1 MFDSISIRLKLAL
14 LAGVPVIG
22 ALILSALIA
31 SEAQRRAESAAAL
44 GSIEDLARLAGQM
57 STVAQELQ
65 DERVE
70 RALLLGSKEPEP
82 ARLHK
87 EEQEADTSIKA
98 LNAFLAQRN
107 LNALPAKLNRDLTQ
121 ARKRLAELGAM
132 REPGTELTAALDY
145 YGQTIENLIGA
156 TTALTQLSDDG
167 ALLRKLTGLSQ
178 IMEVKER
185 VSREHAVLAYAFAA
199 HGFPPGVFR
208 LLVTL
213 VTEEDVHAQ
222 SLRLHSSDD
231 LVASFSKI
239 EEGESWKRAR
249 EIRKAALENMDDE
262 LPGDAIAWV
271 SVQGEVVHELAGL
284 ERQANEGVK
293 QIALSK
299 MAEAQRSVR
308 LSAELALGVLFV
320 SVVLALLIR
329 RGITRSVVSLTS
341 AAARVREN
349 QDYSVRAQKVSTDEL
364 GSLTDAFNEML
375 ANIQARDKEL
385 EGHRTNLE
393 QLVAQRTA
401 ALQRRNQEMRVV
413 LDNVDQGLVT
423 IETSGKLSS
432 ERSAAFDRWFGQPE
446 PDTSFMSHLAQGDNT
461 LEGILRIGWEQV
473 AEDFLP
479 LDVALDQLPKRVRI
493 GERLFELGFRPILAN
508 GKIDGALLVVSD
520 VTEEVQ
526 RALREAEQREFIAV
540 FERVMKDRA
549 GFLEFFEE
557 TGRLVS
563 EVTDDEPPDVKLMM
577 RLVHTIKGNCLLYGV
592 ESVGAVAHELE
603 SKLAEGTAAEP
614 EELERLAQSWASF
627 SERVRT
633 LTGSS
638 GEDVVELALH
648 EYAALLRATR
658 DKAPHTQIQTMLST
672 LRGERA
678 LVRLRRLGN
687 QAKSL
692 AQRLGKGDIDVSL
705 EDGGVRLPPAAW
717 GPFWSSMV
725 HVIRNAVDHGI
736 EPADRRAAA
745 KKNSKAKLMLRSRV
759 ERDHLILEVG
769 DDGKGVDWERVKA
782 KARERGLPHDTQR
795 DLVNALFSDGL
806 STRDQVDTTS
816 GRGVGMSAV
825 REACHDLGGE
835 VDVWSE
841 PGQGTIIRID
851 LPLPKPPRESL
862 RAPS

>member
-31 SEAQRRAESAAAL
+31 SEAQRRAKSAAAL

-65 DERVE
+65 DERME
-70 RALLLGSKEPEP
+70 RALSLGSKEPDP
-82 ARLHK
+82 ARVLK
-87 EEQEADTSIKA
+87 EEREADTSVQA
-98 LNAFLAQRN
+98 LNSFLAQRN
-107 LNALPAKLNRDLTQ
+107 LDALPSKLKRDLTQ
-121 ARKRLAELGAM
+121 ARKQLSELGAA
-132 REPGTELTAALDY
+132 RERFHAPESELSAALDY

-185 VSREHAVLAYAFAA
+185 VSREHAVLANAFAA
-199 HGFPPGVFR
+199 HAFPPGIYR

-231 LVASFSKI
+231 LIASFSKI
-239 EEGESWKRAR
+239 QQGESWKRSG
-249 EIRKAALENMDDE
+249 EIRKAALENVDDE
-262 LPGDAIAWV
+262 LPGDAMAWV
-271 SVQGEVVHELAGL
+271 SAQGEVVRQLAVL
-284 ERQANEGVK
+284 EQQANEGVK

-308 LSAELALGVLFV
+308 LSAELAFGVLFV

-341 AAARVREN
+341 AAALVREK
-349 QDYSVRAQKVSTDEL
+349 QDYSVRAVKVSKDEL

-375 ANIQARDKEL
+375 ANIQARDQEL

-393 QLVAQRTA
+393 QLVAHRTA

-423 IETSGKLSS
+423 IETSGQLSS

-446 PDTSFMSHLAQGDNT
+446 PDTSFMSHLAQGDST

-479 LDVALDQLPKRVRI
+479 LEVALDQLPKRVRI

-508 GKIDGALLVVSD
+508 GRIDGALLVVSD

-563 EVTDDEPPDVKLMM
+563 EVTDDEPLDVKLMM

-592 ESVGAVAHELE
+592 ESVGVVAHELE
-603 SKLAEGTAAEP
+603 SKLAEGTAAED
-614 EELERLAQSWASF
+614 EELERLAESWTSF
-627 SERVRT
+627 AERVRT

-638 GEDVVELALH
+638 GEDVVELALN
-648 EYAALLRATR
+648 EYAALLRAAK
-658 DKAPHTQIQTMLST
+658 DQAPHTQIQSMLST

-705 EDGGVRLPPAAW
+705 EDHGVRLPPAAW

-745 KKNSKAKLMLRSRV
+745 KKASKAKLLLRSRV

-782 KARERGLPHDTQR
+782 
-795 DLVNALFSDGL
+795 
-806 STRDQVDTTS
+806 TRASAAYRTT
-816 GRGVGMSAV
+816 RSAI
-825 REACHDLGGE
+825 
-835 VDVWSE
+835 W
-841 PGQGTIIRID
+841 
-851 LPLPKPPRESL
+851 
-862 RAPS
+862 